1 MKNDIVGK
9 IMGYIDE
16 TLSQSG
22 YNNKDCMAVLDG
34 IIGDCSMR
42 VDACIEGCYVNEDK
56 EDEQ

>member
-1 MKNDIVGK
+1 MKNDIIGK

-22 YNNKDCMAVLDG
+22 YNNKDCMAVLDE

-42 VDACIEGCYVNEDK
+42 ADACKEGCYVNED
-56 EDEQ
+56 EEN

>member
-1 MKNDIVGK
+1 MKNGIEAK

-22 YNNKDCMAVLDG
+22 YNNKDCMGVLDG